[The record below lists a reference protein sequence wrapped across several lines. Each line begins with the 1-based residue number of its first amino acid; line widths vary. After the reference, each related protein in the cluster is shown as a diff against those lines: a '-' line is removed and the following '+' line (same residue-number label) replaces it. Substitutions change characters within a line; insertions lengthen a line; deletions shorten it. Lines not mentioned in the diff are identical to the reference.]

1 MKLIRYMLLVSMLVF
16 TLQAREQV
24 NVNFSNLAIGDF
36 IKLIAKITHENI
48 LVNYRINGTVNLV
61 SSSPVYKDE
70 LVGILVAVLN
80 SKGFTLTQNGSYY
93 EVIRSNDAAKF
104 NPKVL
109 KPGYRASGTL
119 MVTQAMKIRHENV
132 DIIAAKVRY
141 LLSRTAKLITMKE
154 SNTLLITDFPK
165 NIQTIKKVI
174 ADIETNNTMIVRI
187 IGIKHAEAR
196 KLQSRLSNIA
206 KSIFNAKIASER
218 VKVILDDNTNSI
230 IVVGNRKNIK
240 KIKTLVAKLDVESS
254 VDKSVKIFA
263 LKNSDAKSVLNTLN
277 AIISKQKFSDPSLKP
292 SVSMNE
298 ELNAIIIVGEPNIV
312 KGIKYIID
320 ELDKEKY
327 QVYVQARIIN
337 INKSNAEN
345 VGLKYGFAAGDIS
358 SSGLYAMSANFGSSD
373 LSNAANAAVTS
384 ALGTIGTVS
393 KSVLALGATLDFLQT
408 KGASSTIS
416 SPSILCI
423 NNKESSIHVGKTIS
437 IATGSVSN
445 GASGANLTNSF
456 KREDI
461 GLTLT
466 IKPRVSSKDK
476 VTLDIKAS
484 LDSLLDDGS
493 NNNTGQPITSKQEV
507 KTQAILRNGE
517 SIIIGGLVKEDKK
530 QSKTKVPFLGDIPV
544 IGDALFSSKATSKS
558 QDSLIVLLTPYVINN
573 SEKLSKLQ
581 MQLGELVNIQRI
593 YNKAVFQKIEK
604 KKTLDKETET
614 KSESVK
620 SNSTVH
626 DIFHAKKRF

>member
-1 MKLIRYMLLVSMLVF
+1 MKLIRYILLVSMLVF

-48 LVNYRINGTVNLV
+48 LVNYRINGTVNLI
-61 SSSPVYKDE
+61 SSSPIYKDE
-70 LVGILVAVLN
+70 LVGILISVLN
-80 SKGFTLTQNGSYY
+80 SKGYTLTQNGSYF

-109 KPGYRASGTL
+109 VPGRKASGTL
-119 MVTQAMKIRHENV
+119 MVTQAIKIHHENV

-141 LLSRTAKLITMKE
+141 LLSKTAKLITMKE
-154 SNTLLITDFPK
+154 SNTLLITDYPK

-174 ADIETNNTMIVRI
+174 GDIETNNTMLVKI
-187 IGIKHAEAR
+187 IPIKHAEVKKIR
-196 KLQSRLSNIA
+196 SRLSDIA
-206 KSIFNAKIASER
+206 KSIFNARVASDKVKI
-218 VKVILDDNTNSI
+218 ILDENTNSI
-230 IVVGNRKNIK
+230 IIVANRKNIK
-240 KIKTLVAKLDVESS
+240 TIQTLVSKLDVESS

-263 LKNSDAKSVLNTLN
+263 LKNSDAKSVLHTLN

-298 ELNAIIIVGEPNIV
+298 ELNAIITVGEPNIV

-337 INKSNAEN
+337 INKSNAKN
-345 VGLKYGFAAGDIS
+345 VGLKYGFSAGDVS
-358 SSGLYAMSANFGSSD
+358 SSGLYAMSANFGSSG
-373 LSNAANAAVTS
+373 LTNEATSAVTS
-384 ALGTIGTVS
+384 ALGSIGSVS

-408 KGASSTIS
+408 KGASSTVS
-416 SPSILCI
+416 NPSILCI
-423 NNKESSIHVGKTIS
+423 NNKQSSIHVGQTIS
-437 IATGSVSN
+437 ISTGSVSN

-476 VTLDIKAS
+476 VTLEVTAS
-484 LDSLLDDGS
+484 LDNLLDDGS
-493 NNNTGQPITSKQEV
+493 NNKTGQPITSKQEV

-530 QSKTKVPFLGDIPV
+530 KSKTKVPLLGDIPL
-544 IGDALFSSKATSKS
+544 IGNLFTSKATSKS
-558 QDSLIVLLTPYVINN
+558 QDSLIFVLTPYVIDN
-573 SEKLSKLQ
+573 SEKLSQLQ
-581 MQLGELVNIQRI
+581 VKLGELVNIQKA
-593 YNKAVFQKIEK
+593 YDKAVFKRIERKKHLHKKEVLKSEK
-604 KKTLDKETET
+604 K
-614 KSESVK
+614 SEVE
-620 SNSTVH
+620 N